1 MEAEPEGLTSSSP
14 VRSPLPSPH
23 GAPRRPGGAQV
34 IPAPSRR
41 EPGHPPPWTGR
52 DADLSLNGVLA
63 RLSGRISD
71 VGVTSSPRSDERI
84 SAVMGLLVDGPLGAE
99 ILLTRRSSKLNN
111 HRGEMSFPGGRADE
125 GESIVDAA
133 MRETFEEVG
142 IESSLISVQC
152 ELSPLST
159 FVSRSYIVPVIA
171 SIAAKPELHLNEHEV
186 ERALWVPL
194 AELVR
199 PDTYVSEMWTFSLS
213 TASSDG
219 DDDRG
224 HGQPMHFFY
233 LDDETV
239 WGATARMLHELLTL
253 TFG

>member
-1 MEAEPEGLTSSSP
+1 MHSSLPSSSAA
-14 VRSPLPSPH
+14 R
-23 GAPRRPGGAQV
+23 RRPGGAQV
-34 IPAPSRR
+34 IPVPTKR
-41 EPGHPPPWTGR
+41 EPGSPPPWLGV
-52 DADLSLNGVLA
+52 DADLSLQAVLS
-63 RLSGRISD
+63 RLEGRISD

-84 SAVMGLLVDGPLGAE
+84 SAVMGLLVDGPMGAE
-99 ILLTRRSSKLNN
+99 ILLTRRSTTLNN

-142 IESSLISVQC
+142 IDSSLIAIQC

-171 SIAAKPELHLNEHEV
+171 SIPSKPELRLNEHEV

-199 PDTYVSEMWTFSLS
+199 TDTYVSETWSFTQSAS
-213 TASSDG
+213 TQDSDG
-219 DDDRG
+219 DRG
-224 HGQPMHFFY
+224 NAQQMHFFY

-253 TFG
+253 ICN